1 MIKRFFDWKIET
13 KFFEALSI
21 SVAKKYENIK
31 RDPKI
36 AKRIDDIFDNLAK
49 MPGASVSRNGK
60 RVYIPFTGIKGQNIK
75 KSPTQV
81 EVEDALKSSGYELSD
96 YVSGTAVDKY
106 NRTVRVN
113 AALKKIKR
121 DDLINK
127 VNTDKTREATKG
139 EYMLVFSKAAYDYAG
154 QSTDRGWNSCKN
166 VYHGGNK
173 RYVKGEFENGSFI
186 CYITKTSDTNL
197 NNPSGRL
204 VFHPFVDISD
214 ANNIT
219 YVPDSVYG
227 TTPNDFRDVASMLV
241 DDAQPLKVGTKFTID
256 RGVFYCDLGHE
267 RTIISANAKKAM
279 EDVERPKTKEVVRE
293 VLSILDIDESRC
305 TINPDLT
312 VDIEGNIDI
321 SNRNLVCIPVDF
333 RKVTGHFMCSNN
345 KLRSLEGAPIS
356 VNGFDCSHNNLSSLA
371 YAPKE
376 VRGPFLC
383 SGNKAITSLEGC
395 PDSVGG
401 PFQCN
406 DCSIKSLKGS
416 PKNIGSF
423 FDCSENNINSFI
435 GAPEKVVEEF
445 VCEYNTPPLTDEQ
458 KNWIMKNVKAAGYEF

>member
-1 MIKRFFDWKIET
+1 MIKRFFDWRIET

-21 SVAKKYENIK
+21 SVAKEYENIE

-36 AKRIDDIFDNLAK
+36 AKRIDGIFDNLAK
-49 MPGASVSRNGK
+49 MPGSSVSRNGK
-60 RVYIPFTGIKGQNIK
+60 RVYIPFTGIKRRNIE

-96 YVSGTAVDKY
+96 YVSGIAVDKY
-106 NRTVRVN
+106 NRNVRVN
-113 AALKKIKR
+113 AALKRIKR

-127 VNTDKTREATKG
+127 VNTDKTREATKS
-139 EYMLVFSKAAYDYAG
+139 EYMLVFSKAPYDYAG
-154 QSTDRGWNSCKN
+154 QSTDRGWTSCKN
-166 VYHGGNK
+166 IYNGSNSHYIK
-173 RYVKGEFENGSFI
+173 KEIKNGSFI
-186 CYITKTSDTNL
+186 CYITKTGDTNL
-197 NNPSGRL
+197 NSPTGRV
-204 VFHPFVDISD
+204 VFHPFVDITD
-214 ANNIT
+214 ENNIT
-219 YVPDSVYG
+219 YQPDAPYG
-227 TTPNDFRDVASMLV
+227 TPPNEFKDVALMLV
-241 DDAQPLKVGTKFTID
+241 DEAQPLKVGTKFTID
-256 RGVFYCDLGHE
+256 RNAFYCDLGYE
-267 RTIISANAKKAM
+267 RTIISSSAKKAI
-279 EDVERPKTKEVVRE
+279 EDIERPKAKEVVRE
-293 VLSILDIDESRC
+293 VLSILDIDESRY

-312 VDIEGNIDI
+312 VDIEGNVDI

-333 RKVTGHFMCSNN
+333 RNVSGHFMCSNN

-356 VNGFDCSHNNLSSLA
+356 VNGFDCSHNDLSSLD
-371 YAPKE
+371 YAPKK

-383 SGNKAITSLEGC
+383 TGNKAITNLNGC

-406 DCSIKSLKGS
+406 DCSIKSLEGS

-423 FDCSENNINSFI
+423 FDCSDNNITSFI

-458 KNWIMKNVKAAGYEF
+458 KNWIMENVKASGYDF